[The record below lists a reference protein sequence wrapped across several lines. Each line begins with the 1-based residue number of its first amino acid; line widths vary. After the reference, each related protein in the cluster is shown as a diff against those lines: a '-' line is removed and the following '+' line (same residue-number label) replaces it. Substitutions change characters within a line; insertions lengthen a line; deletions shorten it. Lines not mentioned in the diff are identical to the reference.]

1 MALGT
6 PAALQY
12 SLTVRPSCTWVL
24 SGLTWT
30 LGPLPPKTELCESTS
45 PGPPGPPPT
54 LRAQPSPLTVHVE
67 HGPGHVLPG
76 AAVCAAQ
83 VLALIR
89 GLNGWQAQDATM
101 HLGFLRELATR
112 AP

>member
-1 MALGT
+1 M
-6 PAALQY
+6 
-12 SLTVRPSCTWVL
+12 
-24 SGLTWT
+24 
-30 LGPLPPKTELCESTS
+30 
-45 PGPPGPPPT
+45 
-54 LRAQPSPLTVHVE
+54 HVE

-76 AAVCAAQ
+76 AAVRAAQ